1 MNEFD
6 KFVINE
12 YIKLLERLPT
22 EEALDQ
28 ERLRVAWTISQQR
41 EVLREQQ
48 EMASNRIS

>member
-6 KFVINE
+6 KFVVNE

-28 ERLRVAWTISQQR
+28 ERLRVLWTVSQQR
-41 EVLREQQ
+41 EILREKA
-48 EMASNRIS
+48 ETV